1 MGILGF
7 TLKLSW
13 PKGLREGGEG
23 EEMGSFKYFLR
34 KFTEFVFPWFDY

>member
-13 PKGLREGGEG
+13 PKGPREGGG
-23 EEMGSFKYFLR
+23 DEEMGSFKFLR
-34 KFTEFVFPWFDY
+34 KFAEFVFPWFDY